1 MHMSDI
7 EIYMYD
13 WQFHPFVRGLCTLYV
28 TPRTLVDAR
37 RVGA

>member
-1 MHMSDI
+1 MSDI

-13 WQFHPFVRGLCTLYV
+13 WQFHPFVCGLCTLYV
-28 TPRTLVDAR
+28 TPPRTLVDVR